1 LEDLGEWIGEMHQL
15 SKLDLSCNQLKRLPD
30 TILLPRNL
38 SFLNLRKNLLKN
50 LPDSIFDERIGA
62 QVRLPSPLNLVT
74 VDVRENEFESL
85 PVNLIGPALV
95 ELKSSQN
102 PWQPRCESFHVDSYQ
117 APTPSLLD
125 LVCSRVL
132 QNDQNHSLLAHVP
145 RPVQLHVLRNSKR
158 CQHCERPLTHQ
169 GIDCF
174 VWRATTDTPEV
185 PFKAN
190 VCSRPC
196 LRSLDGYPIK

>member
-1 LEDLGEWIGEMHQL
+1 MHQL
-15 SKLDLSCNQLKRLPD
+15 SKLDLSCNQLRTLPS

-38 SFLNLRKNLLKN
+38 TFLNLKKNLLKE

-74 VDVRENEFESL
+74 VDVRENEFEYL

-95 ELKSSQN
+95 ELKSSHN
-102 PWQPRCESFHVDSYQ
+102 PWQPRCDSVHVDSFKE
-117 APTPSLLD
+117 PTPSLLD

-132 QNDQNHSLLAHVP
+132 RDDAQHALLAHVP
-145 RPVQLHVLRNSKR
+145 RHVQLHVLRNSKR
-158 CQHCERPLTHQ
+158 CQHCERPLTFR

-190 VCSRPC
+190 VCSRQC
-196 LRSLDGYPIK
+196 LRSLDGQPIIDAQ